1 MANDIKIQL
10 PDIYQPIKEDDI
22 RKSKKWTL
30 LREENATYLS
40 GLIESILK
48 ETIQSL
54 TIIAYK
60 YNCKPEEWQFAQ
72 NKDLREE
79 VANVMNDA
87 EDEIMALVEEYS
99 LNETKDKNR
108 RSTLLPWLLA
118 LKSKG
123 TKDLQ
128 STLHARLRQFL
139 FDTEA
144 QIAAMKLAGYAQSKA
159 GNRAVSTMHSVYTS
173 PEMQAAFKK
182 QSAAMYIQSK
192 GVHHGNVGL
201 SSSGAVN
208 VEDFGEQTA
217 TIAWMKSR
225 LMQFQEDG
233 AAGYYQLR
241 GSTYPCSLCDD
252 EVGLHIGDI
261 INDPYPHHHCVC
273 YRVPV
278 FEKQKDNKD
287 VVNDDFKKRRK
298 EIKEEAIEMFKD
310 HEFSNKDVGWKAVMS
325 VTDIKEWLN
334 QPHKHVS
341 EKNEA
346 LLNMDE
352 LFRNAEY
359 ITDIKDDKN
368 RPGVSKSH
376 IFKTKIA
383 GDDSWIIVHEMDW
396 NEYKIYSIADNNPIK

>member
-1 MANDIKIQL
+1 MADNIKIQL
-10 PDIYQPIKEDDI
+10 SDLYDPITDDDI

-30 LREENATYLS
+30 LREDNATYLS

-48 ETIQSL
+48 DTIQSL
-54 TIIAYK
+54 TLIAYK

-79 VANVMNDA
+79 VANIMNDA
-87 EDEIMALVEEYS
+87 EDEIMDLVEEYS
-99 LNETKDKNR
+99 LNETKDKKR

-159 GNRAVSTMHSVYTS
+159 SNRAVSTMHSVYTS

-192 GVHHGNVGL
+192 GVHYGNVGL

-208 VEDFGEQTA
+208 VENFGEQTA
-217 TIAWMKSR
+217 TIAWMKSQ
-225 LMQFQEDG
+225 LLQFQEDG

-278 FEKQKDNKD
+278 FEKQTEKETQKEETL
-287 VVNDDFKKRRK
+287 KEQRKR
-298 EIKEEAIEMFKD
+298 IKEEAASLQQEVFA
-310 HEFSNKDVGWKAVMS
+310 NKDVEWEASISGAG
-325 VTDIKEWLN
+325 IKEWIN
-334 QPHKHVS
+334 QPHKLYR

-346 LLNMDE
+346 LLNIKE
-352 LFRNAEY
+352 LF
-359 ITDIKDDKN
+359 KDADYVGHIPDSKN
-368 RPGVSKSH
+368 RDYVEQSH
-376 IFKTKIA
+376 IFKTKI
-383 GDDSWIIVHEMDW
+383 GGEDSWIIVHETIW
-396 NEYKIYSIADNNPIK
+396 NTYFIHSIADNNPIK